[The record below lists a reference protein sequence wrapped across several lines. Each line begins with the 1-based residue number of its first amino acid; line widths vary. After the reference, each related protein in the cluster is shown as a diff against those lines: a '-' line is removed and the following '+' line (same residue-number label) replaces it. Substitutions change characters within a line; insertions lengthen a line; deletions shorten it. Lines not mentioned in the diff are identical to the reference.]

1 MSCASIF
8 SHKLISYPLFRD
20 GLEYCWCSSR
30 DLCNSSP
37 ESILSKQYFV
47 YAINAALVVT
57 FLWYQKREDFCC
69 LSGNKMVNWKVESNC
84 RSYIPNSY
92 IEEQILP
99 NQKTAP
105 HYVIWVMLCVTHVIS
120 QFFVGLDL
128 VNPLYSECRQAD
140 HFDQP
145 DHQTAPTPTI
155 NCKICNKFG
164 PNRNLQNN
172 ILQKM
177 RLEQ

>member
-1 MSCASIF
+1 
-8 SHKLISYPLFRD
+8 
-20 GLEYCWCSSR
+20 
-30 DLCNSSP
+30 
-37 ESILSKQYFV
+37 
-47 YAINAALVVT
+47 
-57 FLWYQKREDFCC
+57 
-69 LSGNKMVNWKVESNC
+69 
-84 RSYIPNSY
+84 
-92 IEEQILP
+92 
-99 NQKTAP
+99 
-105 HYVIWVMLCVTHVIS
+105 MLCVTHVIS

-164 PNRNLQNN
+164 QNHNLQNN
-172 ILQKM
+172 IVQKM